1 MRDTSQF
8 YGKNERSITDSP
20 RRMTFYEV
28 CLTSRE
34 EGLGGEYLTELAD
47 LGEALESI
55 YARRA
60 DRLCVPHE
68 TFRFGSGLEAGV
80 L

>member
-8 YGKNERSITDSP
+8 SVKNDRSLNEST

-47 LGEALESI
+47 LGEALEAI
-55 YARRA
+55 YARRTDQRCA
-60 DRLCVPHE
+60 PHL
-68 TFRFGSGLEAGV
+68 TFGFGSGLEANF

>member
-8 YGKNERSITDSP
+8 SVKNDRSLIESP

-60 DRLCVPHE
+60 DQRCAPNLA
-68 TFRFGSGLEAGV
+68 FGYGSGLEANF